1 MNERRQGPSSR
12 PSTLGTTTE
21 LMDLANAHVVR
32 ARGAVSRGLAAVTPL
47 DPDHGGTSP
56 TVDVLLK

>member
-1 MNERRQGPSSR
+1 M
-12 PSTLGTTTE
+12 
-21 LMDLANAHVVR
+21 MDLANAHVVR

-47 DPDHGGTSP
+47 DPDLGSTSQ

>member
-1 MNERRQGPSSR
+1 M
-12 PSTLGTTTE
+12 
-21 LMDLANAHVVR
+21 MALANAHVVK

-47 DPDHGGTSP
+47 DPDLGSTSP